1 MVFSKHFLVKTASAE
16 DEEDDGNTPMDE
28 GGNAP
33 EDDDGNVPE
42 NDNPDAPEDKAEGDD
57 YCLMCWG
64 AGAIGGAML
73 FG

>member
-1 MVFSKHFLVKTASAE
+1 MATGE
-16 DEEDDGNTPMDE
+16 DEEDGANAPKDE

-33 EDDDGNVPE
+33 EDDDDGNVPE
-42 NDNPDAPEDKAEGDD
+42 NDDIDAPKDKAEGDD
-57 YCLMCWG
+57 YCLVCMG

>member
-1 MVFSKHFLVKTASAE
+1 MAAGE
-16 DEEDDGNTPMDE
+16 DEEDGGNAPKDEGGNAPEDE

-42 NDNPDAPEDKAEGDD
+42 NDDIDAPKDKAEGDD
-57 YCLMCWG
+57 YCLVCMG